1 MPARCPIATHL
12 VLLFISRTIT
22 ENTKFGFGNGHI
34 EAVQQHQSVLMLPSL
49 LGPAVRSSRVAFHS
63 HPLGKWPAPTATLRC
78 RSSRQHH
85 GFRPGAHVVP
95 RDFPHTQIRGKR
107 TRTVVSLDDLPQ
119 GLVRA
124 DSLPA
129 ASPPGEHAE
138 APAAAAPSYPT
149 VVLQARRNMQRFD
162 NCVLLT
168 RVGGFY
174 ELYFEHADEYGPL
187 LNLKVAQKKTAAGPV
202 PMVILSPAMS
212 LSPSPSPLPPFG
224 PDVVCFCSALAPSPR
239 FLMVV
244 SWVLGRLSILPAR
257 SIPQD
262 LGPGLEPVCGRR

>member
-1 MPARCPIATHL
+1 
-12 VLLFISRTIT
+12 
-22 ENTKFGFGNGHI
+22 
-34 EAVQQHQSVLMLPSL
+34 MLPSF
-49 LGPAVRSSRVAFHS
+49 LGPAVRSSRATFHKRRFHS
-63 HPLGKWPAPTATLRC
+63 QLLGRWPAPTVTLRC
-78 RSSRQHH
+78 RSSSRRH
-85 GFRPGAHVVP
+85 GIPTRAHVAT
-95 RDFPHTQIRGKR
+95 RDFPHTLTHTHTHTQIRGKR

-129 ASPPGEHAE
+129 SPADDEQEPST
-138 APAAAAPSYPT
+138 APSYPT

-202 PMVILSPAMS
+202 PMVILCPASSPPLSPA
-212 LSPSPSPLPPFG
+212 LSGQASY
-224 PDVVCFCSALAPSPR
+224 VSARAWHHL
-239 FLMVV
+239 
-244 SWVLGRLSILPAR
+244 LGF
-257 SIPQD
+257 
-262 LGPGLEPVCGRR
+262 

>member
-1 MPARCPIATHL
+1 MP
-12 VLLFISRTIT
+12 
-22 ENTKFGFGNGHI
+22 
-34 EAVQQHQSVLMLPSL
+34 PSF
-49 LGPAVRSSRVAFHS
+49 LGPAVRSSRSRFHKRRFHS
-63 HPLGKWPAPTATLRC
+63 HLLGKWPAPTATLRC
-78 RSSRQHH
+78 RSSSQRH
-85 GFRPGAHVVP
+85 GIPTRAHVVP
-95 RDFPHTQIRGKR
+95 RDFPLILTHTQIRGKR

-129 ASPPGEHAE
+129 SPADEQEP
-138 APAAAAPSYPT
+138 PAAPSYPT

-212 LSPSPSPLPPFG
+212 PPLSPALSGQTSY
-224 PDVVCFCSALAPSPR
+224 VSARAWHHL
-239 FLMVV
+239 
-244 SWVLGRLSILPAR
+244 LGF
-257 SIPQD
+257 
-262 LGPGLEPVCGRR
+262 

>member
-1 MPARCPIATHL
+1 
-12 VLLFISRTIT
+12 
-22 ENTKFGFGNGHI
+22 
-34 EAVQQHQSVLMLPSL
+34 MLPSL
-49 LGPAVRSSRVAFHS
+49 LGPVVRSSRVTFHKRRFHS
-63 HPLGKWPAPTATLRC
+63 YPLGKWPAPTATLRC

-85 GFRPGAHVVP
+85 GILSRAHVVP

-124 DSLPA
+124 GSPPA
-129 ASPPGEHAE
+129 ASPPGEHDE
-138 APAAAAPSYPT
+138 APAAAAAAPSYPT

-202 PMVILSPAMS
+202 PMVTPSPAMF
-212 LSPSPSPLPPFG
+212 PPLPP
-224 PDVVCFCSALAPSPR
+224 
-239 FLMVV
+239 
-244 SWVLGRLSILPAR
+244 AR
-257 SIPQD
+257 SGQTSYVSARGWHHH
-262 LGPGLEPVCGRR
+262 LGF

>member
-1 MPARCPIATHL
+1 
-12 VLLFISRTIT
+12 
-22 ENTKFGFGNGHI
+22 
-34 EAVQQHQSVLMLPSL
+34 MLPSF
-49 LGPAVRSSRVAFHS
+49 LGPAVRSRVTFHKRKLHS
-63 HPLGKWPAPTATLRC
+63 HLLGRWPAPTATLRC
-78 RSSRQHH
+78 TPSRQHH
-85 GFRPGAHVVP
+85 GIPTRAHVVP

-124 DSLPA
+124 DSPPATSPPDEHESPA
-129 ASPPGEHAE
+129 AV
-138 APAAAAPSYPT
+138 AAPSYPT

-202 PMVILSPAMS
+202 PMVTLSPAMS
-212 LSPSPSPLPPFG
+212 PPIPS
-224 PDVVCFCSALAPSPR
+224 APSGQTSY
-239 FLMVV
+239 V
-244 SWVLGRLSILPAR
+244 SAR
-257 SIPQD
+257 
-262 LGPGLEPVCGRR
+262 GWHHPVGF

>member
-1 MPARCPIATHL
+1 
-12 VLLFISRTIT
+12 
-22 ENTKFGFGNGHI
+22 
-34 EAVQQHQSVLMLPSL
+34 MLPSF
-49 LGPAVRSSRVAFHS
+49 LGPAFRSSRVTFHKRKLHS

-78 RSSRQHH
+78 RSGPQHH
-85 GFRPGAHVVP
+85 GIPTRARVVP

-124 DSLPA
+124 GSLPA
-129 ASPPGEHAE
+129 TSSPDEQEPSA
-138 APAAAAPSYPT
+138 AAAAPSYPT

-202 PMVILSPAMS
+202 PMVTLSPAMS
-212 LSPSPSPLPPFG
+212 LPLPSA
-224 PDVVCFCSALAPSPR
+224 CSGQTSY
-239 FLMVV
+239 V
-244 SWVLGRLSILPAR
+244 SAR
-257 SIPQD
+257 GWHH
-262 LGPGLEPVCGRR
+262 LVGF

>member
-1 MPARCPIATHL
+1 MEVIQER
-12 VLLFISRTIT
+12 
-22 ENTKFGFGNGHI
+22 
-34 EAVQQHQSVLMLPSL
+34 QSVLMLPSF
-49 LGPAVRSSRVAFHS
+49 LGPAVRPSRATFHRTGFHS
-63 HPLGKWPAPTATLRC
+63 HLLGKWAAPTVTLRC
-78 RSSRQHH
+78 RCSSRCH
-85 GFRPGAHVVP
+85 GIPTRAQVAP
-95 RDFPHTQIRGKR
+95 RDFPHTHSLTHTYTHIQIRGKR

-129 ASPPGEHAE
+129 SPADEHE
-138 APAAAAPSYPT
+138 APAAPSYPT

-212 LSPSPSPLPPFG
+212 PPLSP
-224 PDVVCFCSALAPSPR
+224 APSGQTSY
-239 FLMVV
+239 V
-244 SWVLGRLSILPAR
+244 SARAWHHLLGF
-257 SIPQD
+257 
-262 LGPGLEPVCGRR
+262 

>member
-1 MPARCPIATHL
+1 M
-12 VLLFISRTIT
+12 
-22 ENTKFGFGNGHI
+22 
-34 EAVQQHQSVLMLPSL
+34 
-49 LGPAVRSSRVAFHS
+49 
-63 HPLGKWPAPTATLRC
+63 
-78 RSSRQHH
+78 
-85 GFRPGAHVVP
+85 P
-95 RDFPHTQIRGKR
+95 RDFPHTHIQIRGKR

-124 DSLPA
+124 GSLPA
-129 ASPPGEHAE
+129 SPADEQEP
-138 APAAAAPSYPT
+138 PTAPSYPT

-212 LSPSPSPLPPFG
+212 PPLS
-224 PDVVCFCSALAPSPR
+224 
-239 FLMVV
+239 
-244 SWVLGRLSILPAR
+244 PAR
-257 SIPQD
+257 SGQTSPD
-262 LGPGLEPVCGRR
+262 FHSSSWTDSSRSWFRT